1 MLDMMFEDVS
11 QEELDDE
18 VLGETIDHFIAM
30 QEELGMNSQWSIYDG
45 GMMDADA
52 QIFKDKQYLV
62 KYQYIQNGYS
72 LEDIQNGRAW
82 AEVTMFAP
90 SGSIKHLWF
99 AANSC
104 IKQSGTHHS
113 YIEDFEMQDDGTL
126 ALVTGS

>member
-11 QEELDDE
+11 QKELENE
-18 VLGETIDHFIAM
+18 VLIETIDHFIAM
-30 QEELGMNSQWSIYDG
+30 KEELGMVSQWSIYDG

-52 QIFKDKQYLV
+52 EIFKDKQYKV
-62 KYQYIQNGYS
+62 TYTYITEMGDSYDDVQ
-72 LEDIQNGRAW
+72 W
-82 AEVTMFAP
+82 AEVSMFAP
-90 SGSIKHLWF
+90 SGSIKDLWF

-113 YIEDFEMQDDGTL
+113 YIENFEMQDDGTL

>member
-11 QEELDDE
+11 QKELENE
-18 VLGETIDHFIAM
+18 VLLETIDHFIAM
-30 QEELGMNSQWSIYDG
+30 KEELGMVSQWSIYDG

-52 QIFKDKQYLV
+52 EIFKDKQYKV
-62 KYQYIQNGYS
+62 TYTYITEMGDSYDDVQ
-72 LEDIQNGRAW
+72 W
-82 AEVTMFAP
+82 AEVSMFAP
-90 SGSIKHLWF
+90 SGSIKDLWF

-113 YIEDFEMQDDGTL
+113 YIENFEMQDDGTL